1 MKYLKKFLIT
11 EGVALDELQSFCD
24 NTLVELIDE
33 GFKVV
38 VNQSKDKGDY
48 YHTSILLRKF
58 HGDRNDIFSW
68 SDYKDDIIPFIEY
81 LYEKYD
87 CDERI
92 SIVDKYNASTQ
103 LKIGEQKLGYCAKTE
118 IIKDLDSI
126 EIDYLLLGI
135 FFYTN
140 ISSY

>member
-38 VNQSKDKGDY
+38 VNQSKDKGNY
-48 YHTSILLRKF
+48 SILLRKF
-58 HGDRNDIFSW
+58 HGDRVDVFSW

-92 SIVDKYNASTQ
+92 SIIDKHNTSTQ
-103 LKIGEQKLGYCAKTE
+103 LKIGEQKLGYYAKTE

-126 EIDYLLLGI
+126 KIDYLLLGI
-135 FFYTN
+135 FFYVN
-140 ISSY
+140 VSSY

>member
-11 EGVALDELQSFCD
+11 EGVAIDELQSFCD

-38 VNQSKDKGDY
+38 VNQSKDKGNY

-58 HGDRNDIFSW
+58 HGDRNDIFYW

-92 SIVDKYNASTQ
+92 SIIDKYNSSTQ
-103 LKIGEQKLGYCAKTE
+103 LKIGEQKLGYYAKTE

-126 EIDYLLLGI
+126 KIDYLLLGI
-135 FFYTN
+135 FFYVN
-140 ISSY
+140 VSSY